1 MKRVVFFIS
10 AMMVAVSVF
19 SQSATVET
27 VQYNKMNVPGI
38 SFSTQDY
45 DVKTTTEALKTR
57 LEKDAKL
64 KGANANGFRL
74 YQAQPFAEFGTLN
87 YDIYTKVV
95 TVGKKKNQKTVIY
108 ILISKG
114 NENFE
119 VAAKDPELTENVKR
133 FLNDFVANYL
143 RQYDISQK
151 MQELEKTIKKLEKEN
166 KSLISN
172 KEKLKKQTE
181 DNDKAIAKNQAE
193 LQKAKEMLNSLK
205 GTK

>member
-1 MKRVVFFIS
+1 MKRIVFFIS
-10 AMMVAVSVF
+10 AMMITVSVF

-27 VQYNKMNVPGI
+27 VQYNKMNVPCI
-38 SFSTQDY
+38 SFSTQGY
-45 DVKTTTEALKTR
+45 NVKTTTAALKSR

-64 KGANANGFRL
+64 KGTSANGFRL
-74 YQAQPFAEFGTLN
+74 YQAQSFAEFGTLN

-108 ILISKG
+108 LLVSKG

-119 VAAKDPELTENVKR
+119 AAAKDPELTENVKR

-151 MQELEKTIKKLEKEN
+151 MQELEKTIKNLEKEN
-166 KSLISN
+166 KSLTSS

-181 DNDKAIAKNQAE
+181 DNEKAIAKNQAE
-193 LQKAKEMLNSLK
+193 LQKVKEALNSLK